1 MHLTKRQFDV
11 LEFIRHFRERRGFSP
26 TLEELGQHFGVSKV
40 TIHEHICALEK
51 KGAVRRSKGE
61 ARAVEPVDESA
72 ADEAFAPLPLLGH
85 IAAGQPIEA
94 VEDRETIDL
103 TDLLARD
110 RECYVLRVRGSS
122 MIEEQIRDG
131 DFVIV
136 EKREAADDGETVV
149 ALLNGG
155 DATLKKLYREE
166 NRVRLQPANPDMHP
180 IYANPDDVQIQGV
193 VVGVLRKY

>member
-61 ARAVEPVDESA
+61 ARAVEPVDEPA
-72 ADEAFAPLPLLGH
+72 QIDGLAPMPLLGH
-85 IAAGQPIEA
+85 IAAGQPIDA

-122 MIEEQIRDG
+122 MIDEQIRDG

-136 EKREAADDGETVV
+136 ERREAADDGETVV
-149 ALLNGG
+149 ALLDGG
-155 DATLKKLYREE
+155 EATLKKLYREE
-166 NRVRLQPANPDMHP
+166 DRVRLQPANPEMRP
-180 IYANPDDVQIQGV
+180 IYADPDDVRIQGV